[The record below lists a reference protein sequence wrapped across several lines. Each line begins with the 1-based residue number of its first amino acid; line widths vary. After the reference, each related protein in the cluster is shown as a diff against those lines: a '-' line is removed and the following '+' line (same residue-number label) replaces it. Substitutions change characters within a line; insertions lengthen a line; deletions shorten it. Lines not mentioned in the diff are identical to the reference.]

1 MGNQNIVEMYNY
13 HKKTEVVIDGK
24 KDTHNFLEI
33 EYCKN
38 GDLYDFMRSF
48 TNYHSSIASFSKGLL
63 YNNIGLLRQLYIQL
77 INALDSLHNQIGYA
91 HMDIKLENVLISTKG
106 HLKLGDFGFSTSDKN
121 I

>member
-1 MGNQNIVEMYNY
+1 M
-13 HKKTEVVIDGK
+13 
-24 KDTHNFLEI
+24 
-33 EYCKN
+33 
-38 GDLYDFMRSF
+38 
-48 TNYHSSIASFSKGLL
+48 
-63 YNNIGLLRQLYIQL
+63 